1 MGRLDP
7 GDRLF
12 LADRALVDHV
22 GGDAHR
28 RGRRPLRGPCLEH
41 VQAAALDR
49 ELEVLDVAVVRLE
62 LLADAL
68 ELGVHLRHL
77 GLHLGDLRGGPDAGD
92 DVLALGVGEVLAEQ
106 DLLARVRVP
115 RERDAR
121 PGVVAHVAEDH
132 RHDVDRRAEVV
143 GDGLVLAVVAG
154 PLAEPAREHGLDRE
168 IELLG
173 WVLRE
178 IAARVGLDDRL
189 ELGDEVLQGG
199 GVEVGILLCAVLL
212 FGRLEGVV
220 EALAADL
227 HHDPPEH
234 LDESPVGIPPET
246 LVAGQR
252 DETLRR
258 LLVEA
263 EVEDRVH
270 HAGHRELGARAH
282 AHEQRVGGIAEAL
295 AGPPLD
301 FLHGLEDVVP
311 QPVGQALAVGEVVV
325 AGLGRD
331 REPGRGGQ
339 SRDRHLGETGPFA
352 AQEVAHLGVSLGAAV
367 APGVDVALGRCVR
380 PVGSLR
386 PWGGGGH
393 R

>member
-1 MGRLDP
+1 MTFSPRSTHSTAVSASNTARPTAAPGEALRPLTILVAASQRLRVEGVAQQLVDVGRLDP

-12 LADRALVDHV
+12 LGDRALLDHV

-68 ELGVHLRHL
+68 ELGVDLRHL
-77 GLHLGDLRGGPDAGD
+77 GLHLGDLRRGPDAGD
-92 DVLALGVGEVLAEQ
+92 DVLALGVGQVLAEQ
-106 DLLARVRVP
+106 DLLARVRVA

-132 RHDVDRRAEVV
+132 RHDVDGRAEVV

-154 PLAEPAREHGLDRE
+154 ALAEPAREHGLDRE

-173 WVLRE
+173 RVLRE
-178 IAARVGLDDRL
+178 VAARVGLDDRL
-189 ELGDEVLQGG
+189 ELGDEILQRG
-199 GVEVGILLCAVLL
+199 GVEVGVLLCAVLL
-212 FGRLEGVV
+212 LGGLEGVV

-234 LDESPVGIPPET
+234 LDESPVGIPAEP

-270 HAGHRELGARAH
+270 HPGHRELGARSA
-282 AHEQRVGGIAEAL
+282 RSRG
-295 AGPPLD
+295 AGW
-301 FLHGLEDVVP
+301 
-311 QPVGQALAVGEVVV
+311 
-325 AGLGRD
+325 RD
-331 REPGRGGQ
+331 RRSPCR
-339 SRDRHLGETGPFA
+339 SA
-352 AQEVAHLGVSLGAAV
+352 ARL
-367 APGVDVALGRCVR
+367 P
-380 PVGSLR
+380 
-386 PWGGGGH
+386 
-393 R
+393 